1 MMVVIGGVG
10 GVKAEKRKTTLALKQ
25 CSFWA
30 LKSELNWHVH
40 IYVATLHLPLME
52 IMIMNL
58 RHDG

>member
-10 GVKAEKRKTTLALKQ
+10 GVKVEKRKTTLSLKQ

-30 LKSELNWHVH
+30 LKTELNLHVH
-40 IYVATLHLPLME
+40 IYVATLHLSVME
-52 IMIMNL
+52 IKCMNL